1 MSDASSSEESQ
12 EELAERFDPVSMK
25 GQMIEAEH
33 VVRYAW
39 ASQFA
44 RGRRALDA
52 GCGAAYGSRMLADA
66 GASEVV
72 GIDKDE
78 RVIAAMAPTMP
89 AGVRLDVGDVT
100 ALPYEAGEF
109 DLVVCFEMIEHVAE
123 PERVLDELRRVL
135 RPGGLLVISTPNRDV
150 FTPGNPHHLH
160 ELTPDELREALGSRF
175 GSVALRRQ
183 HTWMASG
190 VLDDERFAA
199 GGAEPVEGVELRKLV
214 TDEPGREIYTLAIAS
229 DGPLPVDGSSLALTT
244 DVDLRGWTEHWQAQ
258 QEALEEHDRAAA
270 ELHARVAALGG
281 ELDDLRRRYDTVVTS
296 KSWRLTGLLR
306 RPVAALRRRR
316 PPS

>member
-1 MSDASSSEESQ
+1 MSDASSSEEVQ

-39 ASQFA
+39 AGQFA

-160 ELTPDELREALGSRF
+160 ELSPAELGEALGSRF

-199 GGAEPVEGVELRKLV
+199 GGTEPVEGVELRKLV
-214 TDEPGREIYTLAIAS
+214 SDEPGRETYTLAIAS
-229 DGPLPVDGSSLALTT
+229 DGPLPGDGSSLALTT

-258 QEALEEHDRAAA
+258 QQALEEHDRSAA
-270 ELHARVAALGG
+270 ELHARVAAMGG
-281 ELDDLRRRYDTVVTS
+281 ELDDLRRRYNTVVTS